1 MVRTPCFASRGSWVP
16 CETTMANPRFPD
28 GWNWD
33 ETSWLYFEGGR
44 YKAWVTPKAGLFVAN
59 WRLADG
65 SWAWPWGEDPR
76 HIFTN
81 PYKAMLVAAER
92 AEFVS

>member
-1 MVRTPCFASRGSWVP
+1 
-16 CETTMANPRFPD
+16 MANPRFPD

-33 ETSWLYFEGGR
+33 ETCWLYFEGGR
-44 YKAWVTPKAGLFVAN
+44 YKAWVQPKAGLFVAS

-65 SWAWPWGEDPR
+65 TWAYPWGEDPR

-81 PYKAMLVAAER
+81 PYKAMLAAAER
-92 AEFVS
+92 AEFERVQS

>member
-1 MVRTPCFASRGSWVP
+1 MTCAPQQNG
-16 CETTMANPRFPD
+16 TTRLMANPRFPD

-33 ETSWLYFEGGR
+33 ETCWLYFEGGR
-44 YKAWVTPKAGLFVAN
+44 YKAWVQPKAGLFVAS

-65 SWAWPWGEDPR
+65 TWAYPWGEDPR

-81 PYKAMLVAAER
+81 PYKAMLAAAER
-92 AEFVS
+92 AEFVG